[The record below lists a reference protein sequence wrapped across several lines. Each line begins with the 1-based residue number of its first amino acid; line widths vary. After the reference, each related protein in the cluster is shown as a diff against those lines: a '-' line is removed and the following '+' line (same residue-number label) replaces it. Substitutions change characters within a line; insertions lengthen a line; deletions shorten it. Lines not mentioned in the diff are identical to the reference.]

1 MNMQTAKSL
10 QSIQATNDPFTELS
24 FRAKLIHK
32 LAKVFPPLSAS
43 PAESG
48 EHAQWEFK
56 KASGSYQKYVDAIGG
71 LQNKTVLD
79 FGCGWGGETAWL
91 ANQCAHATG
100 CDINT
105 AALKD
110 AKAFKEQQK
119 IGNVDFVAC
128 TATTI
133 DLPDN
138 HFDAVFSTNV
148 FEHVM
153 NIPAMLSEIKRVLKP
168 GGHFV
173 TSFGPLFYSPLGY
186 HLCWATQVP
195 YVHLWAGLKP
205 VIEVRNLHRGAI
217 HPNSWEETG
226 LNRVTFKRFKNDVKN
241 TGMQIKILKRIP
253 VRNLNLLS
261 HLPIIDNLLTFGIE
275 CHLTK
280 SNT

>member
-48 EHAQWEFK
+48 GHAQWEFK

-138 HFDAVFSTNV
+138 HFDAVNKQLERTPDELPTLWIN
-148 FEHVM
+148 
-153 NIPAMLSEIKRVLKP
+153 PD
-168 GGHFV
+168 V
-173 TSFGPLFYSPLGY
+173 TDINDF
-186 HLCWATQVP
+186 TMD
-195 YVHLWAGLKP
+195 
-205 VIEVRNLHRGAI
+205 
-217 HPNSWEETG
+217 
-226 LNRVTFKRFKNDVKN
+226 DVKLVDYN
-241 TGMQIKILKRIP
+241 PQETIKAP
-253 VRNLNLLS
+253 MAV
-261 HLPIIDNLLTFGIE
+261 
-275 CHLTK
+275 
-280 SNT
+280 

>member
-1 MNMQTAKSL
+1 MQATKPLQPIQTA
-10 QSIQATNDPFTELS
+10 NDHLAGLS
-24 FRAKLIHK
+24 FRTKLIHK
-32 LAKVFPPLSAS
+32 LAKIFPPLSAS

-56 KASGSYQKYVDAIGG
+56 KASGSYQKYVDTIGG

-91 ANQCAHATG
+91 ANQCDHATG

-110 AKAFKEQQK
+110 ATAFKDQQQ
-119 IGNVDFVAC
+119 IDNVDFVQC

-153 NIPAMLSEIKRVLKP
+153 NVPAMLNEIHRVLKP

-195 YVHLWAGLKP
+195 YAHLWAGLKP
-205 VIEVRNLHRGAI
+205 VIEVRNLHRSAI

-226 LNRVTFKRFKNDVKN
+226 LNRITFKRFKNDIASSKLQVK
-241 TGMQIKILKRIP
+241 KLDRIP
-253 VRNLNLLS
+253 VRNLHFLS
-261 HLPIIDNLLTFGIE
+261 KLPVLNDLLTFGID
-275 CHLTK
+275 CHLVK
-280 SNT
+280 PI